1 MQAMI
6 FAAGL
11 GTRLRPLTH
20 ETPKPLVE
28 VGGVPML
35 ERVARRLIDEG
46 VERLV
51 INVHHLGEQVEAF
64 VRARDGF
71 GVETFVVQE
80 PGEAPLET
88 GGGLANAAPHFLR
101 DRPILVHNSD
111 ILTDIPLADLYRV
124 HLEDGDR
131 LATLAVMERETSRHL
146 LFDDVGL
153 LGWANVDTGQERR
166 VREPQGEVVRYAFSG
181 VHVVSPRV
189 LDLFIETGA
198 FPIFGPY
205 LRMVAAGE
213 RIAPHRVDGQRWI
226 DIGTHDDLERAR
238 RWVEAA
244 A

>member
-46 VERLV
+46 VKRLV

-71 GVETFVVQE
+71 GVETIVVQE

-111 ILTDIPLADLYRV
+111 ILTDIPLGDLYRV
-124 HLEDGDR
+124 HMEDGDR

-166 VREPQGEVVRYAFSG
+166 
-181 VHVVSPRV
+181 
-189 LDLFIETGA
+189 
-198 FPIFGPY
+198 GPG
-205 LRMVAAGE
+205 AAG
-213 RIAPHRVDGQRWI
+213 RGGPIRLQRGARGLPPRPRPLHRDRCVPHLRPLPAHGGSR
-226 DIGTHDDLERAR
+226 
-238 RWVEAA
+238 
-244 A
+244 